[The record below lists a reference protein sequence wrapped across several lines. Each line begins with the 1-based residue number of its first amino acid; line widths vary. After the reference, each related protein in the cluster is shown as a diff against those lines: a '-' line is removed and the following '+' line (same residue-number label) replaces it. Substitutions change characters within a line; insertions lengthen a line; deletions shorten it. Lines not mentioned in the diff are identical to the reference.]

1 MPTRR
6 EFLWT
11 AGGAAAALTLQGL
24 PEVSWTPEQVDAAGW
39 EPGIEALRN
48 STCLLCPSRCGIR
61 GRTVD
66 GRLVRILGNSS
77 HPLSQGGVC
86 PRGIAGVQR
95 LYHPDRLTSP
105 VERGGPR
112 GGGVWNPLAPE
123 QALEQL
129 ATRLRAL
136 RAGGRPDRLA
146 VVSGYARGTMEDVWR
161 QFLRA
166 FGSPH
171 YVADD
176 CNDATDVIL
185 SLMHG
190 IQRPP
195 AYDLERS
202 GVVLSFGAPLFDA
215 WWSPLQA
222 YVAFGRPANGGA
234 RAARPHFIQVDTRF
248 SRTAARAH
256 EWAGIRPGTHGVLAL
271 GIAYVLIKEE
281 LVDAAFLARHVSGF
295 EDATDASGAVREGYR
310 SLVLRHYRSEEVS
323 AITGVPVERIVSLAH
338 TIAERRPIVA
348 VCGADVMLAPDG
360 LLQGVAVHSLNVLMG
375 SINRP
380 GGVLVGDD
388 PPLAPLAEPVLDRVA
403 AASLARKPA
412 ACCAPPF
419 GTGDAARQFAENI
432 ASGRAEPP
440 EVLFL
445 YYANPVESSVSRD
458 LWEQALERIPYVV
471 SFSPFLDGTS
481 QRADLVL
488 PDLLPYERWQDGV
501 GPATYAYPTWSIVQ
515 PLVTPRHTGVA
526 TGDAVLQLAR
536 ALGGSVAR
544 SLPYDNMETLLQVR
558 ARGLF
563 AAERGVLF
571 GDEFNRTHYRQM
583 EERGWWLREHA
594 DFDSFWAGLL
604 QRGGWADLFYDD
616 ADPAKLARTAD
627 GRIALLPP
635 KLVQALAAEGR
646 GRRLYARPGEPEP
659 QPAADFPL
667 RLVPYRVAGI
677 ASGGVSLQP
686 WLWEQPTVL
695 PDQHWVPWV
704 ELHPATADALGL
716 ADRAMAWVISPR
728 ARYRARIK
736 IFPGVAKEN
745 VNAPY
750 GLRHPSGEPA
760 NPLQLLDGGG
770 DPLTGLSAWF
780 TTFVRL
786 EPA

>member
-11 AGGAAAALTLQGL
+11 AGSAAAVLAAQGL
-24 PEVSWTPEQVDAAGW
+24 PDVTWAPEQAEAAGW

-61 GRTVD
+61 GRMVD
-66 GRLVRILGNSS
+66 GRLVRILGNPL
-77 HPLSQGGVC
+77 HPLSQGGAC
-86 PRGIAGVQR
+86 PRGIAGVQL

-105 VERGGPR
+105 LERGGPR
-112 GGGVWNPLAPE
+112 GGGQWKPLAPE

-129 ATRLRAL
+129 AARLRAL
-136 RAGGRPDRLA
+136 RTSGRPDRLA
-146 VVSGYARGTMEDVWR
+146 LVSGYSRGTMEDLWR

-166 FGSPH
+166 FGSPT

-176 CNDATDVIL
+176 CNDATDVML
-185 SLMHG
+185 GLMHG
-190 IQRPP
+190 IQRRP

-222 YVAFGRPANGGA
+222 YVAFGRPANGNA
-234 RAARPHFIQVDTRF
+234 RSASRPHFIQVDTRF

-256 EWAGIRPGTHGVLAL
+256 EWVGIRPGTHGALAL
-271 GIAYVLIKEE
+271 GIAYVLLKEE

-295 EDATDASGAVREGYR
+295 EDTTDTSGTVREGYR
-310 SLVLRHYRSEEVS
+310 SLVLRHYRTEEVS
-323 AITGVPVERIVSLAH
+323 AITGVPVERVVALAKA
-338 TIAERRPIVA
+338 IAERRPMVA

-360 LLQGVAVHSLNVLMG
+360 LLQGAAVHSLNVLMG

-380 GGVLVGDD
+380 GGVLVGAD
-388 PPLAPLAEPVLDRVA
+388 PPLTSLAEPVLDRVA
-403 AASLARKPA
+403 AAGLARA
-412 ACCAPPF
+412 AAVGAPPF
-419 GTGDAARQFAENI
+419 GAGDGARQFAESI

-440 EVLFL
+440 EVLLL
-445 YYANPVESSVSRD
+445 YYANPVESSVRGD
-458 LWEQALERIPYVV
+458 LWAQVLERIPYVV

-481 QRADLVL
+481 RRADLVL

-501 GPATYAYPTWSIVQ
+501 GPTTYAYPTWSIVQ
-515 PLVTPRHTGVA
+515 PLVAPGHAGVA
-526 TGDAVLQLAR
+526 TGDTVLQLAR

-544 SLPYDNMETLLQVR
+544 SLPYENMETLLKAR

-563 AAERGVLF
+563 TAKRGLLF

-583 EERGWWLREHA
+583 EERGWWLPEHTE
-594 DFDSFWAGLL
+594 FDAFWADALE
-604 QRGGWADLFYDD
+604 RGGWTDQFYDD
-616 ADPAKLARTAD
+616 TDPAKLARTPD

-635 KLVQALAAEGR
+635 TLAEAVAADGR
-646 GRRLYARPGEPEP
+646 GIYARPAEPEP
-659 QPAADFPL
+659 GPATEFPL
-667 RLVPYRVAGI
+667 RLIPYRVAGI
-677 ASGGVSLQP
+677 ASGGVALQP
-686 WLWEQPTVL
+686 WLHEQPTVL
-695 PDQHWVPWV
+695 PDQHWIPWV
-704 ELHPATADALGL
+704 EVHPATADGMGL
-716 ADRAMAWVISPR
+716 ADRAMVWVVSAR
-728 ARYRARIK
+728 GRYRARVK
-736 IFPGVAKEN
+736 TYPGVAKEN

-750 GLRHPSGEPA
+750 GLRHPSGESA
-760 NPLQLLDGGG
+760 NPLHLLDDAG

>member
-11 AGGAAAALTLQGL
+11 AGGAAAALAAQGL
-24 PEVSWTPEQVDAAGW
+24 PDVTWTPQQVEAAGW
-39 EPGIEALRN
+39 APGLEALRS

-61 GRTVD
+61 GRMVD
-66 GRLVRILGNSS
+66 GRLVRILGNPS

-86 PRGIAGVQR
+86 PRGIAGVQL
-95 LYHPDRLTSP
+95 LYHPDRLASP
-105 VERGGPR
+105 LERVGDGELK
-112 GGGVWNPLAPE
+112 PLAYE

-129 ATRLRAL
+129 GSRLRAL
-136 RAGGRPDRLA
+136 RAAGRPDRLA
-146 VVSGYARGTMEDVWR
+146 VVSGYSRGTMEAVWR

-166 FGSPH
+166 FGSPN
-171 YVADD
+171 YVTDD
-176 CNDATDVIL
+176 CNDGTDTITA
-185 SLMHG
+185 LMHG
-190 IQRPP
+190 IARRP

-222 YVAFGRPANGGA
+222 YVAFGRPASGNA
-234 RAARPHFIQVDTRF
+234 RSATRPHFIQVDTRF

-256 EWAGIRPGTHGVLAL
+256 EWVGIRPGTHGVLAL
-271 GIAYVLIKEE
+271 GIAYVLLKEE

-310 SLVLRHYRSEEVS
+310 SVVLRHYRTEEVS
-323 AITGVPVERIVSLAH
+323 AITGVPVERIVALAKA
-338 TIAERRPIVA
+338 IAERRPMVA
-348 VCGADVMLAPDG
+348 VGGADVMLAPDG

-388 PPLAPLAEPVLDRVA
+388 PPLAPLTEVVVDRVA
-403 AASLARKPA
+403 ATGLARGPA
-412 ACCAPPF
+412 VGGPPF
-419 GTGDAARQFAENI
+419 GTGDAARRFAENI
-432 ASGRAEPP
+432 AGGHAEPP

-445 YYANPVESSVSRD
+445 YYANPVESSVRGD
-458 LWEQALERIPYVV
+458 LWEQVLERIPYVV

-481 QRADLVL
+481 RRADLVL

-501 GPATYAYPTWSIVQ
+501 GPTTYAYPTWSIVQ
-515 PLVTPRHTGVA
+515 PLVAPRHAGVA
-526 TGDAVLQLAR
+526 AGDTVLQLAR

-544 SLPYDNMETLLQVR
+544 SLPYDDMETLLKVR

-563 AAERGVLF
+563 AAKRGLLF

-583 EERGWWLREHA
+583 EERGWWLPEHTE
-594 DFDSFWAGLL
+594 FDAFWADALE
-604 QRGGWADLFYDD
+604 RGGWTDQFYDD
-616 ADPAKLARTAD
+616 TDPAKLARTPD

-635 KLVQALAAEGR
+635 TLVQAVAAESR
-646 GRRLYARPGEPEP
+646 GLYARPAEPEP
-659 QPAADFPL
+659 RPATDFPL

-677 ASGGVSLQP
+677 ASGGVALQP
-686 WLWEQPTVL
+686 WLHEQPTVL
-695 PDQHWVPWV
+695 PDQHWIPWV
-704 ELHPATADALGL
+704 EVHPATADGMGL
-716 ADRAMAWVISPR
+716 ADRAMVWVVSAR
-728 ARYRARIK
+728 GRYRARVK
-736 IFPGVAKEN
+736 IYLGVAKQN

-750 GLRHPSGEPA
+750 GLRHPSGESA
-760 NPLQLLDGGG
+760 SPLHLLDDAG

>member
-11 AGGAAAALTLQGL
+11 AGGAAAALAAQGL
-24 PEVSWTPEQVDAAGW
+24 PDVTWTPQQVEAAGW
-39 EPGIEALRN
+39 APGLEALRN

-61 GRTVD
+61 GRMVD
-66 GRLVRILGNSS
+66 GRLVRILGNPS

-86 PRGIAGVQR
+86 PRGIAGVQL
-95 LYHPDRLTSP
+95 LYHPDRLASP
-105 VERGGPR
+105 LERVGDGELK
-112 GGGVWNPLAPE
+112 PLAYE

-129 ATRLRAL
+129 GSRLRAL
-136 RAGGRPDRLA
+136 RAAGRPDRLA
-146 VVSGYARGTMEDVWR
+146 VVSGYSRGTMEAVWR

-166 FGSPH
+166 FGSPN
-171 YVADD
+171 YVTDD
-176 CNDATDVIL
+176 CNDGTDTIMA
-185 SLMHG
+185 LMHG
-190 IQRPP
+190 IARRP

-222 YVAFGRPANGGA
+222 YVAFGRPASGNA
-234 RAARPHFIQVDTRF
+234 RSATRPHFIQVDTRF

-256 EWAGIRPGTHGVLAL
+256 EWVGIRPGTHGVLAL
-271 GIAYVLIKEE
+271 GIAYVLLKEE

-310 SLVLRHYRSEEVS
+310 SVVLRHYRTEEVS
-323 AITGVPVERIVSLAH
+323 AITGAPVERVVALAKA
-338 TIAERRPIVA
+338 IAERRPVVA

-403 AASLARKPA
+403 VAGLARPPA
-412 ACCAPPF
+412 AGPPF
-419 GTGDAARQFAENI
+419 GTGDGARQFAESI

-440 EVLFL
+440 EVLLL
-445 YYANPVESSVSRD
+445 YYANPVESSVRGD
-458 LWEQALERIPYVV
+458 LWEQVLERIPYVV

-481 QRADLVL
+481 RRADLVL

-501 GPATYAYPTWSIVQ
+501 GPTTYAYPTWSIVQ
-515 PLVTPRHTGVA
+515 PLVAPRHAGVA
-526 TGDAVLQLAR
+526 AGDTVLQLAR

-544 SLPYDNMETLLQVR
+544 SLPYDDMETLLKVR

-563 AAERGVLF
+563 AAKRGLLF

-583 EERGWWLREHA
+583 EERGWWLPEHT
-594 DFDSFWAGLL
+594 DFEGFWADALE
-604 QRGGWADLFYDD
+604 RGGWTDQFYDD
-616 ADPAKLARTAD
+616 TDPAKLARTPD

-635 KLVQALAAEGR
+635 RLVQAVAAEGP
-646 GRRLYARPGEPEP
+646 GHPLYARPAEPAP
-659 QPAADFPL
+659 RPATEFPL

-677 ASGGVSLQP
+677 ASGGVWLQP

-704 ELHPATADALGL
+704 EVHPATADAMGL
-716 ADRAMAWVISPR
+716 ADRATVWVVSAR
-728 ARYRARIK
+728 GRYRARVK
-736 IFPGVAKEN
+736 VFLGVAREN

-750 GLRHPSGEPA
+750 GLRHPGGDPA
-760 NPLQLLDGGG
+760 NPLHLLDGGA

>member
-11 AGGAAAALTLQGL
+11 AGGAAAALTLQEL
-24 PEVSWTPEQVDAAGW
+24 PDVSWTPEQVDAAGW

-61 GRTVD
+61 GRMVD
-66 GRLVRILGNSS
+66 GRLVRILGNPS

-86 PRGIAGVQR
+86 PRGIAGVQL

-105 VERGGPR
+105 LQRSGSRGAGE
-112 GGGVWNPLAPE
+112 WKPLGQQ
-123 QALEQL
+123 QALDQL

-136 RAGGRPDRLA
+136 RADGRPDRLA
-146 VVSGYARGTMEDVWR
+146 VVSGYARGTMDDVWR

-166 FGSPH
+166 FGSPN

-176 CNDATDVIL
+176 CNDATDVIM
-185 SLMHG
+185 SVMHG
-190 IQRPP
+190 IQHRP

-222 YVAFGRPANGGA
+222 YVAFGRPANGNA
-234 RAARPHFIQVDTRF
+234 RATRPHFIQVDTRF

-256 EWAGIRPGTHGVLAL
+256 EWVGIRPGTHGVLAL
-271 GIAYVLIKEE
+271 GIAYVLLKEE
-281 LVDAAFLARHVSGF
+281 LVDAEFLAGHVSGF
-295 EDATDASGAVREGYR
+295 EDATDGSGAVREGYR

-323 AITGVPVERIVSLAH
+323 AMTGVPVERIVSLAH
-338 TIAERRPIVA
+338 TLAERRPIVA

-360 LLQGVAVHSLNVLMG
+360 LVQGVAVHSLNVLMG

-388 PPLAPLAEPVLDRVA
+388 PPLAPLVEPVLDRVA
-403 AASLARKPA
+403 AAGLARKPA
-412 ACCAPPF
+412 ACCPPPL
-419 GTGDAARQFAENI
+419 GTGDAARQFAESI

-440 EVLFL
+440 EVLLL
-445 YYANPVESSVSRD
+445 YYTNPVESGVRGD
-458 LWEQALERIPYVV
+458 LWEQVLERVPYVV
-471 SFSPFLDGTS
+471 SFSPFLDSTTR
-481 QRADLVL
+481 RADLVL

-501 GPATYAYPTWSIVQ
+501 APATYAYATWGVVQ
-515 PLVTPRHTGVA
+515 PLVAPPQAGVA
-526 TGDAVLQLAR
+526 TGDALLQLAR
-536 ALGGSVAR
+536 TLGGSVAR
-544 SLPYDNMETLLQVR
+544 SLPYDSIESLLKIR

-563 AAERGVLF
+563 AAKRGLLF
-571 GDEFNRTHYRQM
+571 GEEFERTHYRQM
-583 EERGWWLREHA
+583 EERGWWLQEHA
-594 DFDSFWAGLL
+594 GFDGFWADLL
-604 QRGGWADLFYDD
+604 ERGGWADLFYDD
-616 ADPAKLARTAD
+616 TDPAKVARTAD
-627 GRIALLPP
+627 DRIAMLPP
-635 KLVQALAAEGR
+635 QLVGARR
-646 GRRLYARPGEPEP
+646 GLYAVAEPPESK
-659 QPAADFPL
+659 PATEFPL
-667 RLVPYRVAGI
+667 RLIPYRVAAI

-704 ELHPATADALGL
+704 EVHPATADALGL
-716 ADRAMAWVISPR
+716 TERAMVWVVSPR
-728 ARYRARIK
+728 GRYRARIK

-760 NPLQLLDGGG
+760 NPLQLLNGGG

>member
-11 AGGAAAALTLQGL
+11 AGGAAAVLAVQGL
-24 PEVSWTPEQVDAAGW
+24 PDVSWTPEQVEAAGW
-39 EPGIEALRN
+39 EPGIEALRT

-66 GRLVRILGNSS
+66 GRLVRILGNPS

-86 PRGIAGVQR
+86 PRGIAGVQL

-105 VERGGPR
+105 LARSGARGAGD
-112 GGGVWNPLAPE
+112 WKPLGNE
-123 QALEQL
+123 QALEEIV
-129 ATRLRAL
+129 ARLRAL
-136 RAGGRPDRLA
+136 RASGRPDRLA
-146 VVSGYARGTMEDVWR
+146 VVSGYARGTMDDVWR

-166 FGSPH
+166 FGSAH

-176 CNDATDVIL
+176 CNDGTDVIM

-190 IQRPP
+190 IPRRP
-195 AYDLERS
+195 ACDLERS

-222 YVAFGRPANGGA
+222 YVAFGRPAAGNPRSPTG
-234 RAARPHFIQVDTRF
+234 PHFVQVDTRF

-256 EWAGIRPGTHGVLAL
+256 EWVGIRPGTHGVLAL

-295 EDATDASGAVREGYR
+295 EDATDASGALREGYR

-323 AITGVPVERIVSLAH
+323 ALTGVPVERIVSLAH

-403 AASLARKPA
+403 AAGLARKPA

-419 GTGDAARQFAENI
+419 GAGDAARQFAEGI
-432 ASGRAEPP
+432 ASGAAEPP
-440 EVLFL
+440 EVLLL
-445 YYANPVESSVSRD
+445 YYANPAESGVRGD
-458 LWEQALERIPYVV
+458 LWEQVLERIPYVV

-481 QRADLVL
+481 RRADLVL
-488 PDLLPYERWQDGV
+488 PDLLPYERWQDGI
-501 GPATYAYPTWSIVQ
+501 GPTTYPFATWSIVQ
-515 PLVTPRHTGVA
+515 PLVAPQQGGVA
-526 TGDAVLQLAR
+526 TGDAVLRLAKG
-536 ALGGSVAR
+536 LGGSVAR
-544 SLPYDNMETLLQVR
+544 SLPYDSMETLLKAR

-563 AAERGVLF
+563 AAKRGVLF
-571 GDEFNRTHYRQM
+571 GDEFERTHYRQM
-583 EERGWWLREHA
+583 EERGWWLQEHA
-594 DFDSFWAGLL
+594 DFDGFWSDLL
-604 QRGGWADLFYDD
+604 ERGGWADLFYDD
-616 ADPAKLARTAD
+616 TDPAKLANTAD

-635 KLVQALAAEGR
+635 RLVEALRTQGQGRTLYLPPAAV
-646 GRRLYARPGEPEP
+646 PEP
-659 QPAADFPL
+659 ATRFPL

-677 ASGGVSLQP
+677 ASGGVSRQP

-704 ELHPATADALGL
+704 EVHPATADALGL
-716 ADRAMAWVISPR
+716 PDRAMAWVISPR

-750 GLRHPSGEPA
+750 GLRHPSGESA
-760 NPLQLLDGGG
+760 NPLQLLDDDG